1 MKCIQVVK
9 VSKYIN
15 EVYCTGE
22 KLIFSDS
29 RLNVMEMDKFS
40 LPYTNDD

>member
-1 MKCIQVVK
+1 MKCIQVVQVAK
-9 VSKYIN
+9 SITQL
-15 EVYCTGE
+15 YCTGE

-40 LPYTNDD
+40 SISNND